1 MAVPIAAAPIGAV
14 PIVAVPIGTIECM
27 PGLWFMPTFCAD
39 MGLSAEYLW
48 ETVQGADFIPRSD
61 RSALYRGHEL
71 PRSKMY
77 VADMFEGFWP
87 VYKFPGF
94 QYRAVIDHY
103 KYLHDVPWLQPVFAA
118 VRATT
123 IAGDPVTCNQAI
135 VTLYESGTDCI
146 GWHSDKMTSIADP
159 SVIFDVSLGGERTLC
174 IRKSEDGPI
183 TRIPMPHGSAVA
195 FDTTFN
201 KRYQHAVLAE
211 PDAAPRASIV
221 FRNIATIMTEAAV
234 RAMVSD

>member
-1 MAVPIAAAPIGAV
+1 MGA
-14 PIVAVPIGTIECM
+14 E
-27 PGLWFMPTFCAD
+27 
-39 MGLSAEYLW
+39 
-48 ETVQGADFIPRSD
+48 FIPRSD

-71 PRSKMY
+71 RRSKIY
-77 VADMFEGFWP
+77 VADVPAGIWP

-118 VRATT
+118 VRATS
-123 IAGDPVTCNQAI
+123 IAGFPVTCNQAI
-135 VTLYESGTDCI
+135 VTLYLSGTDCI
-146 GWHSDKMTSIADP
+146 GWHSDKMTSIVDP
-159 SVIFDVSLGGERTLC
+159 SVIFDISLLGGDRTLC
-174 IRKSEDGPI
+174 ICESEDGPI

-211 PDAAPRASIV
+211 PGAAPRASIV
-221 FRNIATIMTEAAV
+221 FRDISTIMTEAAV
-234 RAMVSD
+234 RAMISD

>member
-1 MAVPIAAAPIGAV
+1 MAAAPIGTTAPIAAV
-14 PIVAVPIGTIECM
+14 PIATIECL
-27 PGLWFMPTFCAD
+27 PGLWYMPTFCAD
-39 MGLSAEYLW
+39 TGVSADHLW
-48 ETVQGADFIPRSD
+48 AAIQGADFIPRSD

-71 PRSKMY
+71 PRSKFY
-77 VADMFEGFWP
+77 VAYTPKGFWP

-94 QYRAVIDHY
+94 QYRAVVDHY
-103 KYLHDVPWLQPVFAA
+103 KYLHDVPWLHELFAS
-118 VRATT
+118 VRATSN
-123 IAGDPVTCNQAI
+123 AGVPVTCNQAI
-135 VTLYESGTDCI
+135 VTLYESGDDSI
-146 GWHSDKMTSIADP
+146 GWHSDKMTSIVDP
-159 SVIFDVSLGGERTLC
+159 SVIFDVSLGGVRTLC

-211 PDAAPRASIV
+211 PGAAPRASIV
-221 FRNIATIMTEAAV
+221 FRDISTIMTEAAV